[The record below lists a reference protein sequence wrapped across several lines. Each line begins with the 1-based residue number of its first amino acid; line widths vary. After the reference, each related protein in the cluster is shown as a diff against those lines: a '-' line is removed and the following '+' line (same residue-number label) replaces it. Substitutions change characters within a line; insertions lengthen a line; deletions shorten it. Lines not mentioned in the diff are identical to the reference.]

1 MRLILTAFVTAAL
14 SGCATWPEPPR
25 ASVPTASAA
34 PPGIQVAQNAR
45 GRGNGGLPPGIA
57 KQLARGKPLPPGLAK
72 QQVPPAQVRTLP
84 PARDGF
90 EYVVVAGKVVL
101 IETATQVVH
110 DILTDVLLD

>member
-1 MRLILTAFVTAAL
+1 MRLILMACVCAAIG
-14 SGCATWPEPPR
+14 GCAVWSEPPR
-25 ASVPTASAA
+25 SSVPSAA
-34 PPGIQVAQNAR
+34 AAAPGIQVAQNAR
-45 GRGNGGLPPGIA
+45 GRGNGLPPGIA

-72 QQVPPAQVRTLP
+72 RRVPPAQLRTLP

-90 EYVVVAGKVVL
+90 EYLVVAGKVVL